1 MLKSNNF
8 PRTNPFDVENA
19 LNGLQ
24 ERFSINNR
32 DGLTSALKSRLG
44 KLQQNPEKW
53 HPEILYLL
61 LELSDQPTFKSE
73 LEDLTKLEHY
83 VPDEEPVLRWEDI
96 AREEGWDEEGDL
108 WKPVEYSDYSDDE
121 TYTSKAAAKADMISE
136 SSEEDNAGRW
146 ADSWIV
152 QEKQSDALDA
162 VRQSQAWRQAQPI
175 TEADGQIRKIA
186 VSEIQMLREVVFLLH
201 GLKTSLFDENGAP
214 LPSFQMS
221 HVAWDT
227 HKSLIE
233 SFAECGGYLEVLREF
248 VEQSH
253 TIPHIQAFQDA
264 IDEQLAGLDQRLSE
278 VQMRLASPTKQEV
291 VSLVALKDELFPWLN
306 SSFRLADIIA
316 KAQTRGS
323 TSFSFLEHLFAET
336 NNAQMTGDPTTY
348 EFLAK
353 LFLSC
358 FRVYL
363 QPIRYWMDEGKLLTS
378 NEHFFIRQDS
388 QAGPSS
394 NVWHSHYRLNY
405 TETGALDAPSF
416 LEAPARKICNAGKNI
431 IVLRMLGHAGAD
443 MLAGRAE
450 PSMEYE
456 DVCPKE
462 LELAPFSELFALAF
476 ERWIESKRDTTS
488 TVLKNLLVQQ
498 CGLYTN
504 LNTLYQ
510 LYFMVDGAASMTFL
524 NRLFERID
532 DMALRWYDRYELS
545 GLGQEVFSHFADA
558 SRLKITVDKVGQQL
572 PVEEVRDSVKDS
584 LPHLRIEYRLPWSVQ
599 MIVTEASLQRYQS
612 IFTFLSQIRRSLFA
626 LLKVGSIELGDGAE
640 DAIGPFYAARQG
652 LFWFCNSLQT
662 YLCTVVLAPT
672 TVKIQKEL
680 DKVTDIDSMAEVHTV
695 CLEQAFSQCCLGPRL
710 AQTHASILDILDMGI
725 QLDDMMANTAA
736 TSQELIS
743 ALQALQDDFETSLQ
757 LVTSELRAVSRE
769 SSDEVEGMKWD
780 MLAETLQQGL
790 RGR

>member
-1 MLKSNNF
+1 M
-8 PRTNPFDVENA
+8 
-19 LNGLQ
+19 
-24 ERFSINNR
+24 
-32 DGLTSALKSRLG
+32 
-44 KLQQNPEKW
+44 
-53 HPEILYLL
+53 YLL
-61 LELSDQPTFKSE
+61 LELSDQPTFKSD

-108 WKPVEYSDYSDDE
+108 WKPVEYSDYSDDDA
-121 TYTSKAAAKADMISE
+121 TFVPKSAAQAERLSE
-136 SSEEDNAGRW
+136 SSEEDHAERW
-146 ADSWIV
+146 ADAWII
-152 QEKQSDALDA
+152 QQKQSDVLDA

-175 TEADGQIRKIA
+175 TEADGQIRKVA

-248 VEQSH
+248 AEQSH

-264 IDEQLAGLDQRLSE
+264 VDEQLAGLDQRLSE
-278 VQMRLASPTKQEV
+278 VQMRLASPKKQEV
-291 VSLVALKDELFPWLN
+291 VSLVALKDELLPWLN

-316 KAQTRGS
+316 KAQTPGS
-323 TSFSFLEHLFAET
+323 TSFSFLEHLFTET

-348 EFLAK
+348 EFLAR

-363 QPIRYWMDEGKLLTS
+363 QPIRYWMDEGKLLIS

-388 QAGPSS
+388 QAGPSC

-405 TETGALDAPSF
+405 AENGALDAPSF
-416 LEAPARKICNAGKNI
+416 LEAPARKICNSGKNI

-443 MLAGRAE
+443 SLVGRAE

-488 TVLKNLLVQQ
+488 AVLKSLLVQQ

-504 LNTLYQ
+504 LNTLHQ

-532 DMALRWYDRYELS
+532 DMAPRWHDRYELS
-545 GLGQEVFSHFADA
+545 GLGQEVFSSFADA
-558 SRLKITVDKVGQQL
+558 SRLKITVDKDGQQL
-572 PVEEVRDSVKDS
+572 AVEEVRDSVKYS
-584 LPHLRIEYRLPWSVQ
+584 LPHLRVEYRLPWSAQ
-599 MIVTEASLQRYQS
+599 MVVTEASLQRYQS
-612 IFTFLSQIRRSLFA
+612 IFTFLCQIRRSLFS
-626 LLKVGSIELGDGAE
+626 LLKVGSIELGEGAE
-640 DAIGPFYAARQG
+640 DAIGPFYAARQS
-652 LFWFCNSLQT
+652 LIWFCNSLQT

-672 TVKIQKEL
+672 TAKVQKEM
-680 DKVTDIDSMAEVHTV
+680 DKVTDIDSMAEAHTA

-710 AQTHASILDILDMGI
+710 AQTHTSMLDILDMGI
-725 QLDDMMANTAA
+725 QLDDIMANTAA
-736 TSQELIS
+736 TGHQLIAS
-743 ALQALQDDFETSLQ
+743 LQALQRNFNDALQ
-757 LVTSELRAVSRE
+757 LVTSELRAVSRA
-769 SSDEVEGMKWD
+769 STDEVEGMKWD

-790 RGR
+790 RER